1 MSYPIKTLSQL
12 PIILKGFRKEKHLT
26 QAAMGE
32 KLGIT
37 QQSYAAFEA
46 NPAMATLDRLVLV
59 LRLLDVEMSLDQVNR
74 ASVTGTEPLV
84 NRAGD
89 PMSKAGGQKS
99 LTTSGAEATTKKK
112 TSTAANAGRIVA
124 PTRKKESW

>member
-12 PIILKGFRKEKHLT
+12 PIILKGFRKEMHLT

-46 NPAMATLDRLVLV
+46 NPAMATLGRLFLV
-59 LRLLDVEMSLDQVNR
+59 LRLLDVEISLDQAIR
-74 ASVTGTEPLV
+74 ASGTGTEPLV
-84 NRAGD
+84 NRVSD
-89 PMSKAGGQKS
+89 PTSKAGGQKS
-99 LTTSGAEATTKKK
+99 LKTSGAEAPMKKK

-124 PTRKKESW
+124 PARKKESW